1 MSEMLKKELKLS
13 ASALSY
19 LFIAFSLMTMIP
31 GYPILM
37 GAFFVCFGIFQSV
50 QRCRENNDLVYSA
63 LLPVAKRDVVRAK
76 YAFAVLIQACGFLVM
91 VILTLLRMTVL
102 ADATLYRTNALMNA
116 NFVFLGFVLLEF
128 GCFNLIF
135 LGGFFKTAYYFG
147 KPFVIFLIVFFVI
160 LAIAEALHHI
170 PGFEGVN
177 AFGFTEMPLQ
187 LAFLI
192 GGAAAFILLTYFSL
206 TISVRRF
213 EKIDL

>member
-19 LFIAFSLMTMIP
+19 LFIAFALMTMIP

-76 YAFAVLIQACGFLVM
+76 YAFAVLIQACGFIIML
-91 VILTLLRMTVL
+91 ILTLLRMTVL
-102 ADATLYRTNALMNA
+102 SDSVLYRTNALMNA
-116 NFVFLGFVLLEF
+116 NFVFLGFTLLVF
-128 GCFNLIF
+128 GTFNLVF
-135 LGGFFKTAYYFG
+135 LGGFFKSAYYYG
-147 KPFVIFLIVFFVI
+147 KPFVIFIIIFFLIVAF
-160 LAIAEALHHI
+160 AEALHHF
-170 PGFEGVN
+170 PGLAAVN

-187 LAFLI
+187 LIFLA
-192 GGAAAFILLTYFSL
+192 GGMAAFCVMTVYSQNGA
-206 TISVRRF
+206 ISNF

>member
-19 LFIAFSLMTMIP
+19 LFIAFALMTMIP

-76 YAFAVLIQACGFLVM
+76 FAFAVLIQACGFVIM
-91 VILTLLRMTVL
+91 FILTLLRMTVL
-102 ADATLYRTNALMNA
+102 ADVALYRTNALMNA

-147 KPFVIFLIVFFVI
+147 KPFVIFLIVFFVF

-170 PGFEGVN
+170 PGLEAVN

-187 LAFLI
+187 LAFLA
-192 GGAAAFILLTYFSL
+192 GGAIAFVAMTALSQAGAI
-206 TISVRRF
+206 RNF